1 MNFRV
6 LQNKTDLNQTVNKNI
21 STIVAPPKLNMTNTN
36 LTKINLSATPNIPT
50 ITPKQVLIKT
60 PTLVNTPTIQPTI
73 QPTNQP
79 IIKDSYISTNPR
91 ILSVTHNN
99 VKVFEVSFTYLI
111 GYNMLIIL
119 LFTVMSIYIK
129 CLRRKN
135 KELSDTIKNNIV
147 LPFHYSPGS
156 SSPGRHFFALDK
168 N

>member
-6 LQNKTDLNQTVNKNI
+6 LQNKTDVNETVNKNTSI
-21 STIVAPPKLNMTNTN
+21 IIVPSKLNLTRTNLTNTN

-50 ITPKQVLIKT
+50 ITPKQSLINT
-60 PTLVNTPTIQPTI
+60 PTLVNTPTSRPT
-73 QPTNQP
+73 
-79 IIKDSYISTNPR
+79 IKDSNISYNSR
-91 ILSVTHNN
+91 NLLVTHNN
-99 VKVFEVSFTYLI
+99 IKVFEVSFSYLI

-147 LPFHYSPGS
+147 LPIHYSPGS
-156 SSPGRHFFALDK
+156 SSPGRHFFALNK